1 MSAPSGIAKTPFQAK
16 RDEILGSLSNQL
28 ASYPKKQF
36 EAKAQEIAAAT
47 PDNAIAQL
55 TALTAKVAKSQ
66 QIPIH
71 GTKLTEA
78 VGAQIKDLAAIAE
91 ADKAAAADAAK
102 AAAGAVAAPAAA
114 PAAVAKC
121 PLKNPPLGF
130 KNKAQFDQAMGE
142 LRKALDDAGIKYSQV
157 GVRGSSVIGFSQ
169 TKGTN
174 FSKKSDIDVFFI
186 MAPGEAKRL
195 GLTPSKTIPGLVLPA
210 KIAAVPSSAPLQAW
224 SAKWKGELDGRDIS
238 AAGFT
243 SSGAFGAAAEKSN
256 QAAAAAGHRE
266 VESNFLTH
274 TPPPAAPA
282 PAAAAAAPP
291 AAAPAKDKTT

>member
-1 MSAPSGIAKTPFQAK
+1 MAGAAGIAKTPFEAK
-16 RDEILGSLSNQL
+16 RDEILGSLQSQIGSFN
-28 ASYPKKQF
+28 KKDF
-36 EAKAQEIAAAT
+36 EEQSKAIAAAN
-47 PDNAIAQL
+47 PDAAVAQL
-55 TALTAKVAKSQ
+55 TALTNKIAKGQ
-66 QIPIH
+66 PTPIH
-71 GTKLTEA
+71 TNRMKEA

-102 AAAGAVAAPAAA
+102 SAAGAVAAPAAA
-114 PAAVAKC
+114 PAAVKKC

-130 KNKAQFDQAMGE
+130 KDKAQFDQAMGE

-174 FSKKSDIDVFFI
+174 FGKKSDIDVFFI

-195 GLTPSKTIPGLVLPA
+195 GLKPSKNIPGLVLPE
-210 KIAAVPSSAPLQAW
+210 KIAAVPGSEPLQAW
-224 SAKWKGELDGRDIS
+224 SDKWKGELGGRDIS

-256 QAAAAAGHRE
+256 QAAAAAGRKE

-274 TPPPAAPA
+274 TPPPAPA
-282 PAAAAAAPP
+282 PAAVAAAPP
-291 AAAPAKDKTT
+291 AAVPVKDKTT